1 MQTIAMLECTDDS
14 SACGG
19 WAAGGECSKNP
30 GFMHATCRKACGRCE
45 LQADD
50 ARHALEVVTYA
61 VRNHHAGCAHAQ
73 QGGARLPECE
83 GSAERLAATLAI
95 AHEGATGRALQR
107 VVEALARE
115 VSASSPPPSRPLPW
129 SPAAEATAVASV
141 GVGGSAVGPFV
152 QLSDGGRMP
161 SVGVGTWLTTG
172 SACYEL
178 VRAALRAGLRHI
190 DTSENYAN
198 HGEIGRALAETS
210 VPRGELFIA
219 DKLSLPHSYSAGGAR
234 KAVGES
240 LRLLGVSY
248 LDLYMLHSVGPSV
261 SARHEAW
268 REMVAMQ
275 QEGLIRHIGVSNFG
289 TAELRELKA
298 SFPDAPPA
306 TLQSKF
312 SPYHR
317 GRTGNGGGED
327 FHAATAELGVAL
339 TAYCP
344 LNDWPSKLKA
354 VVEQHARRHWS
365 LPRTFSE
372 PSRRQW
378 RMRTSARLPHGPA
391 RRRRRSSSAG
401 ASSSA

>member
-1 MQTIAMLECTDDS
+1 MPAPSASLFALILLARPVLGSPPFFEAAAAAAMQTIAMLECTDDS

-141 GVGGSAVGPFV
+141 GGSAVGPFV

-210 VPRGELFIA
+210 VPRGELPPGQARAFLLPRHRRLVDAGELFIA
-219 DKLSLPHSYSAGGAR
+219 DKLSFPHSYSAGGAR
-234 KAVGES
+234 KVAAEP
-240 LRLLGVSY
+240 LRLLGERSPRRVR
-248 LDLYMLHSVGPSV
+248 DV
-261 SARHEAW
+261 SAGGGR
-268 REMVAMQ
+268 VAAAA
-275 QEGLIRHIGVSNFG
+275 R
-289 TAELRELKA
+289 REL
-298 SFPDAPPA
+298 PRPLHAPLGQELAEIRPRA
-306 TLQSKF
+306 GRDLAERQR
-312 SPYHR
+312 R
-317 GRTGNGGGED
+317 GSGEGAERQERGSGE
-327 FHAATAELGVAL
+327 AAERG
-339 TAYCP
+339 
-344 LNDWPSKLKA
+344 
-354 VVEQHARRHWS
+354 
-365 LPRTFSE
+365 
-372 PSRRQW
+372 SR
-378 RMRTSARLPHGPA
+378 
-391 RRRRRSSSAG
+391 
-401 ASSSA
+401 

>member
-1 MQTIAMLECTDDS
+1 MPALSATSASLFALHLLARPVLGSPPFFEAAAAAAMQTIAMLECTDDS
-14 SACGG
+14 SDCGG

-30 GFMHATCRKACGRCE
+30 AFMHATCRKACGHCE

-129 SPAAEATAVASV
+129 SPAAEARAVASV

-172 SACYEL
+172 PACYEL

-210 VPRGELFIA
+210 VPRGELPPGQALAFLLPRHRWLVDAGELFIA
-219 DKLSLPHSYSAGGAR
+219 DKLSFPHSYSAGGAR
-234 KAVGES
+234 KVAAEPLRLLGERSPRRVRDASVTSLQAVGES

-248 LDLYMLHSVGPSV
+248 LDLYMLHSGKS
-261 SARHEAW
+261 
-268 REMVAMQ
+268 
-275 QEGLIRHIGVSNFG
+275 
-289 TAELRELKA
+289 
-298 SFPDAPPA
+298 
-306 TLQSKF
+306 
-312 SPYHR
+312 
-317 GRTGNGGGED
+317 
-327 FHAATAELGVAL
+327 
-339 TAYCP
+339 
-344 LNDWPSKLKA
+344 
-354 VVEQHARRHWS
+354 
-365 LPRTFSE
+365 
-372 PSRRQW
+372 
-378 RMRTSARLPHGPA
+378 
-391 RRRRRSSSAG
+391 
-401 ASSSA
+401 